1 MTSKLSVKMNKG
13 IVMSNIGF
21 EASDYLKTNIEDVTT
36 YHWVV
41 DKFDRGFGYDL
52 TKFFKKWLTCPETCL
67 AGATFG
73 NLKNFLVAFVYSAF
87 DYFDLYKDLTLV
99 LILMHIS
106 SKVLVRFYF
115 TAWVCKESS
124 F

>member
-1 MTSKLSVKMNKG
+1 MTSKLSVRMNKG

-73 NLKNFLVAFVYSAF
+73 TLKNFLVAFVYSAF

-115 TAWVCKESS
+115 LINA
-124 F
+124 